1 MHRLRVLDGR
11 EMVEST
17 QRREFLHALMGG
29 AAGPAAPLWLREGLV
44 EAWNGDAREADRSP
58 AIRLDGTNP
67 ALSNGGQ
74 TPASRLLCCA

>member
-29 AAGPAAPLWLREGLV
+29 RLGLPQRYGCV
-44 EAWNGDAREADRSP
+44 KGW
-58 AIRLDGTNP
+58 
-67 ALSNGGQ
+67 
-74 TPASRLLCCA
+74 